1 MPNFYEALYEFNKH
15 TIEPLYVIH
24 GVWVDEHT
32 MQDEMDAYSPKVI
45 DVFKK
50 EIGQVIDV
58 LHGNANVKKVTGRG
72 YGKYTKDISPY
83 I

>member
-45 DVFKK
+45 DVFKRNRASHRCTSWK
-50 EIGQVIDV
+50 CKC
-58 LHGNANVKKVTGRG
+58 KKR
-72 YGKYTKDISPY
+72 
-83 I
+83 